1 MHFKCF
7 VKCYISAEKTWGD
20 RLVASWEGE
29 STKVAGVLEVCIV
42 DPSTIWRH
50 TAREILCRELDDH
63 GFGACVD
70 EFSVPESIGTAGEQT
85 TYDVILADISDR
97 QTRGQYLAFF
107 RDLCL
112 TNPQTKLI
120 FLSADPLAALDV
132 FECDPDY
139 FVCKLEMETRLRAAV
154 RYVLQT
160 RDGEPSA
167 CLIVGTRSTRHVL
180 PMREIQYCEHAQR
193 QTKIVMAARTV
204 TCSEKLNEIYER
216 LDPAD
221 FVQTHCSFL
230 VNLSYVK
237 ELRRTCV
244 VLHSGVTVPLSRANY
259 ARVRQALAQH
269 LSHVGRGDR
278 PYLALPVR

>member
-1 MHFKCF
+1 M
-7 VKCYISAEKTWGD
+7 
-20 RLVASWEGE
+20 
-29 STKVAGVLEVCIV
+29 
-42 DPSTIWRH
+42 
-50 TAREILCRELDDH
+50 
-63 GFGACVD
+63 D
-70 EFSVPESIGTAGEQT
+70 EFSTPESIGTAGEQT
-85 TYDVILADISDR
+85 TYDVILADISNR

-160 RDGEPSA
+160 RDGEPGA

-216 LDPAD
+216 LDSAD

-244 VLHSGVTVPLSRANY
+244 VLHNGVTVPLSRANY